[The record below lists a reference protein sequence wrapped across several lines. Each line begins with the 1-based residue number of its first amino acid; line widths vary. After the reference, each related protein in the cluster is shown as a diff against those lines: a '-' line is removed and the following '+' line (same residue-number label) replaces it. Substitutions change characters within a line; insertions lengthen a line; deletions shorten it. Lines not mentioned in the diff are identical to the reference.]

1 MSASVPLSCSGILTA
16 SCVCTGDNADS
27 SAAGVVWWIIVIAIG
42 VGVVLAVSLG
52 ALFVAWR
59 LRAARRRRAAAY
71 AATANAKLQGPP
83 AAKAP
88 IGLSAYAGSGQ
99 PQGYA
104 QSRQQVG
111 YRSAV
116 MAPKQQQPASY
127 DYPGPKPLPR

>member
-1 MSASVPLSCSGILTA
+1 MSASVPLPCTGTLTA
-16 SCVCTGDNADS
+16 SCVCAGAEAS
-27 SAAGVVWWIIVIAIG
+27 SGAAGLVWWIIVMVIG
-42 VGVVLAVSLG
+42 VGVVLAVALG

-59 LRAARRRRAAAY
+59 LRAARQRRAAAY
-71 AATANAKLQGPP
+71 AATADAKLQGPP

-104 QSRQQVG
+104 QPRQQVG

-116 MAPKQQQPASY
+116 AAPQQQQPTSY
-127 DYPGPKPLPR
+127 DYPGPRPLPR